1 MKISKVAIV
10 GMGALGL
17 MYGEHIQNAGTAE
30 LSFIMD
36 KERKAKH
43 QQDKYIINNVYVEI
57 ERT

>member
-1 MKISKVAIV
+1 MKINKVAIV

-43 QQDKYIINNVYVEI
+43 QQDKYIINNEN
-57 ERT
+57 R